1 MFRPTD
7 DLRIQNVR
15 PLISP
20 AILLEEIP
28 LSERASN
35 VVADARAA
43 IAAILAGGDDRLVVI
58 AGPCSIHDPEAA
70 LDCAARLKRI
80 ADSATDTLLVVMRAY
95 FEKPRTVVGWKGL
108 INDPDM
114 DGSYHI
120 NKGLR
125 RARRLL
131 LDVNELGLPTGSEFL
146 DTQIPQFIADLT
158 SWACIGARTVESQVH
173 RELASGLSMPVG
185 FKNGT
190 DGDAGVAVDAVL
202 AARQQHWFPGATKQ
216 GLSAILQTTGNESC
230 HVILRGGSRTGPNYD
245 AERIESLSGAL
256 TRAGLPS
263 RLMVDCSHGNSQR
276 DPNRQ
281 AVVASDLA
289 RQIAAG
295 SGHIFGVM
303 LESHL
308 VAGRQDH
315 QPGVSPGV
323 RPEHH
328 RCVYRHR
335 ADGGNPAGTVGGR
348 EAATHVV
355 DAGLTCSRRRVSP
368 GNRLHLFLMP
378 FRRLRRRRHLAELD
392 VTAPVGT
399 NHRGRILRNK
409 RRIDGVD
416 VAGEEQLPVG
426 IRQTLDALQVVSSVV
441 EVGLQLPDVVREVD
455 QKFGQSHVSVLQ
467 EKALH
472 ELDGAE
478 HVRKPSLLQS
488 RVAAKTQMRRNR

>member
-1 MFRPTD
+1 MFRRTD
-7 DLRIQNVR
+7 DLRIQDVR
-15 PLISP
+15 PLIPP

-43 IAAILAGGDDRLVVI
+43 IAAILAGGDDRLVVV

-70 LDCAARLKRI
+70 LDYAARLKRI
-80 ADSATDTLLVVMRAY
+80 ADAVTDTLLVVMRAY

-114 DGSYHI
+114 DGSYQI
-120 NKGLR
+120 NKGLH

-245 AERIESLSGAL
+245 AERIESVSGTLA
-256 TRAGLPS
+256 RAGVPA

-315 QPGVSPGV
+315 QPGVPL
-323 RPEHH
+323 
-328 RCVYRHR
+328 VYGQSITD
-335 ADGGNPAGTVGGR
+335 ACIGIDQT
-348 EAATHVV
+348 AAILQELSAAVK
-355 DAGLTCSRRRVSP
+355 RRR
-368 GNRLHLFLMP
+368 
-378 FRRLRRRRHLAELD
+378 
-392 VTAPVGT
+392 T
-399 NHRGRILRNK
+399 
-409 RRIDGVD
+409 
-416 VAGEEQLPVG
+416 
-426 IRQTLDALQVVSSVV
+426 
-441 EVGLQLPDVVREVD
+441 
-455 QKFGQSHVSVLQ
+455 
-467 EKALH
+467 
-472 ELDGAE
+472 
-478 HVRKPSLLQS
+478 
-488 RVAAKTQMRRNR
+488 